1 MMVSISTAKSS
12 LSRLVKAIEQGQ
24 EREIII
30 TRNGRPVAKLVPAAT
45 ASTGARIGIAE
56 GEFEVPDDI
65 DTTNDEV
72 ARLLLGGANL

>member
-1 MMVSISTAKSS
+1 MMSISTAKSC

-30 TRNGRPVAKLVPAAT
+30 TRNGRPVAKLVSAVT
-45 ASTGARIGIAE
+45 ASTVARMGIAE
-56 GEFEVPDDI
+56 GKFEVPDDI

>member
-1 MMVSISTAKSS
+1 MMMSISTAKSC

-30 TRNGRPVAKLVPAAT
+30 TRNGRPVAKLVSAVT
-45 ASTGARIGIAE
+45 ASTVARMGIAE
-56 GEFEVPDDI
+56 GKFEVPDDI